1 MTQYLT
7 TSCYKKRPPKK
18 ILIPASLWSGW
29 RNPSKREGSSR
40 QITTWLGKQT
50 KGDKTTK
57 LWEQDVKICIFQTLE
72 LFSDWGAVA
81 RHGGFLHLLGS
92 RSLHQVCGLW
102 SCLWTDCPHTHQEI
116 QVCSHQQ
123 HLLMPVFQSAAQF
136 RTCFSTLPFYYRE
149 ASAPRGVDKWTLSE
163 ARTIYKFILKCLA
176 LKSCCHIFFLVIF
189 LSDLSP
195 IIVYSC

>member
-81 RHGGFLHLLGS
+81 RHGGLLHLLGS

-102 SCLWTDCPHTHQEI
+102 SCLWTDCSHTHQEI
-116 QVCSHQQ
+116 QV
-123 HLLMPVFQSAAQF
+123 LLSSTASSYASISVSCTISKVFLNF
-136 RTCFSTLPFYYRE
+136 
-149 ASAPRGVDKWTLSE
+149 
-163 ARTIYKFILKCLA
+163 A
-176 LKSCCHIFFLVIF
+176 LLLQGS
-189 LSDLSP
+189 
-195 IIVYSC
+195 